1 MKSERHALILSLIE
15 KKNVETQEDLAEL
28 LKERGVAVTQAT
40 VSRDIKE
47 LRLIKVLSE
56 TGGYKYATVDK
67 AEAGM
72 KERFVRI
79 FSDSV
84 ISITASAN
92 LIILKTLAGSANAE
106 RRRWTRCIGTILPER
121 WPAITPFYRGKNEK
135 AVPEIMERLG
145 MMIKKI
151 GKEQKC
157 FRVYTW
163 KILHL
168 SRSWG
173 LSFSPASMF

>member
-92 LIILKTLAGSANAE
+92 LIILKTLSGSANAAAE
-106 RRRWTRCIGTILPER
+106 AVDSMHWDEIAGTMAGDNTIFI
-121 WPAITPFYRGKNEK
+121 AAKSEK
-135 AVPEIMERLG
+135 VVPEIVENLG
-145 MMIKKI
+145 MMIIKLEKGKNASEFII
-151 GKEQKC
+151 GKYCAYREA
-157 FRVYTW
+157 
-163 KILHL
+163 
-168 SRSWG
+168 G
-173 LSFSPASMF
+173 D

>member
-92 LIILKTLAGSANAE
+92 LINLKRYQVPQTP
-106 RRRWTRCIGTILPER
+106 RQKRWIQCIGMRLPAQ
-121 WPAITPFYRGKNEK
+121 WPAIIPFLSQQK
-135 AVPEIMERLG
+135 AKRL
-145 MMIKKI
+145 
-151 GKEQKC
+151 C
-157 FRVYTW
+157 LR
-163 KILHL
+163 
-168 SRSWG
+168 
-173 LSFSPASMF
+173 

>member
-92 LIILKTLAGSANAE
+92 LIILKTLSGSANAAAE
-106 RRRWTRCIGTILPER
+106 AVAGTMAGDNPIFI
-121 WPAITPFYRGKNEK
+121 AAKSEK
-135 AVPEIMERLG
+135 VVPEIVEKLG
-145 MMIKKI
+145 MMIRK
-151 GKEQKC
+151 
-157 FRVYTW
+157 
-163 KILHL
+163 
-168 SRSWG
+168 
-173 LSFSPASMF
+173 